1 MIDQRMVEAYEKHSA
16 DLICYATALVGAQ
29 EAEDVVADAIL
40 RIFRT
45 TDWDRVV
52 EARGYLFRCVLN
64 EVRRRAR
71 RTPLARASARLL
83 IERSDDH
90 APALDEL
97 GVFRKLS
104 ARERAVVYL
113 AYWEDT
119 AIADIA
125 DTLAISDGAVRRYL
139 ARARTKL
146 REELSHE

>member
-1 MIDQRMVEAYEKHSA
+1 M
-16 DLICYATALVGAQ
+16 
-29 EAEDVVADAIL
+29 
-40 RIFRT
+40 
-45 TDWDRVV
+45 
-52 EARGYLFRCVLN
+52 LN

-71 RTPLARASARLL
+71 RAPLARASARLL
-83 IERSDDH
+83 VERSDDQ
-90 APALDEL
+90 ASAVDEL

-119 AIADIA
+119 GIAGIA

-146 REELSHE
+146 REELSNE